1 MRRTAATIARR
12 TNLRA
17 EALTA
22 AVAVAAVITVVVVVA
37 VAATGAKCF
46 PFIHS

>member
-22 AVAVAAVITVVVVVA
+22 AVAEAAVIMVAVVT